1 MFEVNLILLRH
12 LVTDGKSLGG
22 QRQGQHLQG
31 DLTEALEVELRHE
44 SRVSSLG
51 KASKYNRCMN

>member
-1 MFEVNLILLRH
+1 M
-12 LVTDGKSLGG
+12 TDDEARRG
-22 QRQGQHLQG
+22 QRQDQDLQA